1 MRFVATS
8 AVAHFVAL
16 TFVLIPGTSWADDL
30 LPGEPVENGIIADIT
45 PAGLDFIESLAPSLV
60 PAEMPLDPI
69 VMSQE
74 IYWEC
79 DLDLTVGNMIVHL
92 ELNSI
97 DVVPQTDTL
106 RIDINLDV
114 WISTEWDPT
123 YIDMDFDGW
132 TCLMWDQTCYMW
144 TDVITV
150 TATMYISMEIIDPG
164 NGDPPYLEATVPP
177 VTHNLDSALTSN
189 NIVLDGCDLATINEV
204 LAFFGLDLVDLII
217 GEAAGELFA
226 FIEEDLPTTIEEAL
240 EDAFDS
246 ATISEEMDVLG
257 TTVTIDL
264 VPNDVQIAAEGIRLA
279 FNGAFDA
286 PLAACIEQYDPG
298 GSSFTDGPAP
308 ILDGAATYHAGAFL
322 SDDLINAAL
331 YTFWRGGILCYVV
344 DPAEMGFPLDTSF
357 LALMA
362 NEEDRWELER
372 LWFGDSETIAIR
384 TVPKNVPTVD
394 FNGANDLILGME
406 DLGLEFYAFTQ
417 DRLSRVMTVDVDVDA
432 GMDIVAPGDGSIAV
446 EVSVDTADLSPLVSY
461 NEFVPDLNE
470 QIEQNF
476 NDIMSGLLDTIL
488 DGFLSDLTFGPML
501 MMGIGL
507 SGLDIAPAGTNND
520 WLGAYATIDILDPE
534 GMGDIGCTEEGGVGC
549 DSGCEDG
556 CTEDCSSSC
565 DVDRRRRVRSLWAGN
580 LMLLGICIG
589 VVAYFRRRG

>member
-1 MRFVATS
+1 MRSVAIC
-8 AVAHFVAL
+8 AVVAIF
-16 TFVLIPGTSWADDL
+16 TLIPGISMADDL

-69 VMSQE
+69 TMNDE

-79 DLDLTVGNMIVHL
+79 DLNLTVGNMIVHL

-106 RIDINLDV
+106 RIDVNLDV

-150 TATMYISMEIIDPG
+150 TATLYISAEIIDPG

-177 VTHNLDSALTSN
+177 PTHNLDSALTSD

-204 LAFFGLDLVDLII
+204 LAFFGLDLIDLII
-217 GEAAGELFA
+217 GEAAGDLFA
-226 FIEEDLPTTIEEAL
+226 FIEEDLPTTIEEGL

-257 TTVTIDL
+257 VPVAIDL
-264 VPNDVQIAAEGIRLA
+264 VPNDFIIANEGIRVA

-286 PLAACIEQYDPG
+286 PLAACVEPYDPE
-298 GSSFTDGPAP
+298 GSPFTDGPAP
-308 ILDGAATYHAGAFL
+308 VMDGAATHHAGAFV

-331 YTFWRGGILCYVV
+331 YTFWRGGIMCYVV

-362 NEEDRWELER
+362 DEEDRWMIER
-372 LWFGDSETIAIR
+372 LWFGDSAPIAIR
-384 TVPKNVPTVD
+384 TVPKTVPVAD
-394 FNGANDLILGME
+394 FNGANDLNPVME

-417 DRLSRVMTVDVDVDA
+417 DRLSRVMTVDVDVTA
-432 GMDIVAPGDGSIAV
+432 GVDLVAPGDGSIAV
-446 EVSVDTADLSPLVSY
+446 EVSVNTEDLSPTVSY
-461 NEFVPDLNE
+461 NEFVPDLGE
-470 QIEQNF
+470 QIEENF
-476 NDIMSGLLDTIL
+476 NEIMSGLLDTIL

-507 SGLDIAPAGTNND
+507 SSLDVAPAGANND
-520 WLGAYATIDILDPE
+520 WLGAYANIDVLDPE
-534 GMGDIGCTEEGGVGC
+534 GMGDIGCSEDGGVGC
-549 DSGCEDG
+549 ESGCEDG
-556 CTEDCSSSC
+556 CSEDCDSSC
-565 DVDRRRRVRSLWAGN
+565 DVNQRQRVRSLWAGN
-580 LMLLGICIG
+580 MMLLSVCLG
-589 VVAYFRRRG
+589 VVVYYRRRS